1 MIEKMKKTTLL
12 IYHSS
17 KDKFLSELQSL
28 GMMHLETNNSVQSEE
43 LSVTKDKIIRLS
55 KAKKVLESYKKEG
68 VIAAKEVN
76 GEVEDLLCEFEEKK
90 GELDILLNEC
100 ENLKKEFKKPDL

>member
-43 LSVTKDKIIRLS
+43 LSVTRDKIIRLS

-76 GEVEDLLCEFEEKK
+76 GEVLID
-90 GELDILLNEC
+90 DA
-100 ENLKKEFKKPDL
+100 LKAAIDAYYEQYGAK